1 MSLRLPVRVLVV
13 IVTIV
18 VGATVAHAEF
28 CFYSGPFTPPST
40 ENETVV
46 LPKRYSKPTKGT
58 CRPLLGVEAL
68 NLPVRLVT
76 GTVCLNS
83 AGNTLLVSY
92 RVHLDDAGIFTRY
105 PLDVSMTLPYPSMQ
119 NGTSTTLR
127 SGTADPEFAHA
138 SVHAGGGTCPTFP
151 IP

>member
-1 MSLRLPVRVLVV
+1 MCTVLSTVLIISA
-13 IVTIV
+13 IV
-18 VGATVAHAEF
+18 GSASVARAEF
-28 CFYSGPFTPPST
+28 CFYSGPFSPPDAL
-40 ENETVV
+40 NETVV
-46 LPKRYSKPTKGT
+46 LPKKYSTPTRGT
-58 CRPLLGVEAL
+58 CKPLLGVEAL

-83 AGNTLLVSY
+83 AGNSLLVSY
-92 RVHLDDAGIFTRY
+92 RVHLDDAGVFTRY

-127 SGTADPEFAHA
+127 SGTPDPEFPHA
-138 SVHAGGGTCPTFP
+138 SVQAGGGACPAFP